1 MKNNINM
8 NLEDKIDQLTDLLS
22 DLTPAV
28 DSLVANQIGT
38 AENIN
43 NLVHSQSKSNLA
55 IGELRQSNMRLAS
68 AIEKLVNKID
78 KVDEFELRLRKLEET
93 LH

>member
-1 MKNNINM
+1 M